1 MTARHIHGNRRVFS
15 ASSVRD
21 TIAETLASI
30 KDEDKLTFADMA
42 RIFGKS
48 ADRAEAYHNGDFKA
62 MDAFS
67 LLAAWREWN
76 GRFIGPLRDLVENSR
91 PGKPNDRRSQVSIL
105 EAALALSVAL
115 EDGEISREEVRANR
129 STLENARDAIDA
141 QLAKLRPVEG
151 VGG

>member
-1 MTARHIHGNRRVFS
+1 MSDGHIHANRRVFS
-15 ASSVRD
+15 ASTVRD
-21 TIAETLASI
+21 TIARTLAAI

-42 RIFGKS
+42 RVFGKS

-76 GRFIGPLRDLVENSR
+76 GRFIGPLRDLIENSR
-91 PGKPNDRRSQVSIL
+91 PGTVDDRRGHTTIL

-115 EDGEISREEVRANR
+115 EDGDISAEEVRRNR
-129 STLENARDAIDA
+129 GTLENARDAIDA
-141 QLAKLRPVEG
+141 QLAKLRPAA
-151 VGG
+151 